1 MAKPWLNWDL
11 RFPSD
16 LPQDDIVVKVKF
28 SHNKPE
34 KHAPFVQTK
43 DAITNWVSPSCL
55 FIRLP
60 VWTLG

>member
-11 RFPSD
+11 RFLSD

-43 DAITNWVSPSCL
+43 DAITN
-55 FIRLP
+55 
-60 VWTLG
+60 